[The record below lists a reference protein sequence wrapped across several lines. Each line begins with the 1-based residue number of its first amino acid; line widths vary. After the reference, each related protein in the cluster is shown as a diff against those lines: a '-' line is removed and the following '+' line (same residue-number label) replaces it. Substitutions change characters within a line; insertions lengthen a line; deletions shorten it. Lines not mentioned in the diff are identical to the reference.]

1 MQILWQGRQRKAWWA
16 VAGIQNLQEIHS
28 PVAQCPSRPPSAN
41 VIYVLPLTVLLY
53 GGFAASRRAIFAHQ
67 CGSWKAE
74 KSFGFGFFWSQN
86 TPPPD
91 IEKQNVSLGD
101 CLSVYVQ
108 TFPSTTSIW
117 RAEMERVCAM
127 KFSSCSFASSHF
139 VVFSCLP
146 APPPCPDS
154 PSNYASLMKT
164 RLCKLQNS
172 QWGNFLTE
180 QRIKRLFWNSLACCF
195 CHVQPSTHLTVTKY
209 SVGSGTGSE
218 SHSIK
223 TPCGCMYWILEGLWL
238 GFL

>member
-1 MQILWQGRQRKAWWA
+1 MWWYGVILR
-16 VAGIQNLQEIHS
+16 AGLFTH
-28 PVAQCPSRPPSAN
+28 
-41 VIYVLPLTVLLY
+41 
-53 GGFAASRRAIFAHQ
+53 
-67 CGSWKAE
+67 
-74 KSFGFGFFWSQN
+74 
-86 TPPPD
+86 D
-91 IEKQNVSLGD
+91 IEKQNVPLGD

-127 KFSSCSFASSHF
+127 KFPSCSFASSHF

-180 QRIKRLFWNSLACCF
+180 QRIKVVLEFPCCF
-195 CHVQPSTHLTVTKY
+195 CYVQSSTHLPVTKY

-238 GFL
+238 GFLRFCKSWFSDVSI